1 MEPDHWLGVELRH
14 LAALQAIAEH
24 GSFGRAAEALG
35 YTQSAVSQQLAT
47 LEKLVGQRLVDRPG
61 GPRPA
66 ELTEAGRMLLTH
78 ADAIVARLRAA
89 RADLSAL
96 AAGEA
101 GALRVGAFQSAGA
114 RLLPQLLRRFSEA
127 WPRVEVSLTEGED
140 DVLVAALEAG
150 DLDLAFL
157 VLPIASAPIETTELL
172 RDPYVLVTQAGSPLA
187 RRRTPPGF
195 REIGSLP
202 LVGYRSCIGARQ
214 VEARMRAAGVE
225 PTFAFRSDDNATIQ
239 EMVAAGMGVALIPR
253 LTVNEGDSRVTLVDL
268 EGRMPPRLIGLAWHR
283 DRYRPPAAEA
293 FIGAARDLC
302 RELEVAAA

>member
-1 MEPDHWLGVELRH
+1 M
-14 LAALQAIAEH
+14 
-24 GSFGRAAEALG
+24 
-35 YTQSAVSQQLAT
+35 

-127 WPRVEVSLTEGED
+127 WPRVEVSLTEAED

-172 RDPYVLVTQAGSPLA
+172 RDPYVLVTQTGSPLA

-195 REIGSLP
+195 REIGRLP
-202 LVGYRSCIGARQ
+202 LVGLPVVHRG
-214 VEARMRAAGVE
+214 AAGRGPDARGRRRADVRL
-225 PTFAFRSDDNATIQ
+225 PLRRQRDDPGDGRGRHGRCAHPAPDG
-239 EMVAAGMGVALIPR
+239 ERG
-253 LTVNEGDSRVTLVDL
+253 LTR
-268 EGRMPPRLIGLAWHR
+268 A
-283 DRYRPPAAEA
+283 
-293 FIGAARDLC
+293 
-302 RELEVAAA
+302 

>member
-1 MEPDHWLGVELRH
+1 MEADSWLGVELRH
-14 LAALQAIAEH
+14 LAALQAIAEY

-35 YTQSAVSQQLAT
+35 YTQSAVSQQLAQ
-47 LEKLVGQRLVDRPG
+47 LEKLVGQRLVE
-61 GPRPA
+61 RPA
-66 ELTEAGRMLLTH
+66 GTRPAQLTEAGRMLLLH

-96 AAGEA
+96 ASGEA

-140 DVLVAALEAG
+140 DVLLAELAAG
-150 DLDLAFL
+150 TLDLAFL
-157 VLPIASAPIETTELL
+157 VLPISSGPIETTELL
-172 RDPYVLVTQAGSPLA
+172 RDPYVLVTQADSPLA

-195 REIGSLP
+195 ADIARLP
-202 LVGYRSCIGARQ
+202 LVGYRACIGARQ

-225 PTFAFRSDDNATIQ
+225 PDFAFRSDDNATIQ
-239 EMVAAGMGVALIPR
+239 EMVAAGIGVAVIPR
-253 LTVNEGDSRVTLVDL
+253 LTVNEGDSRIALIDL

-283 DRYRPPAAEA
+283 DRYRPPAADA
-293 FIGAARDLC
+293 FVEAARDLC

>member
-1 MEPDHWLGVELRH
+1 MESDTWLGVELRH

-127 WPRVEVSLTEGED
+127 WPRVEVSLTEAED
-140 DVLVAALEAG
+140 DVLSRRSRRATSTWRSWCCRSR
-150 DLDLAFL
+150 
-157 VLPIASAPIETTELL
+157 SAPIETTELL
-172 RDPYVLVTQAGSPLA
+172 RDPYVLVTQTGSPLA
-187 RRRTPPGF
+187 RRRTPPSF
-195 REIGSLP
+195 REIGRLP

-214 VEARMRAAGVE
+214 VEARMRASGVE

-253 LTVNEGDSRVTLVDL
+253 LTVNEADSRVTLVDL

-283 DRYRPPAAEA
+283 DRYRPPVAEA
-293 FIGAARDLC
+293 FIEAARDLC
-302 RELEVAAA
+302 RELEVAA

>member
-1 MEPDHWLGVELRH
+1 M
-14 LAALQAIAEH
+14 
-24 GSFGRAAEALG
+24 
-35 YTQSAVSQQLAT
+35 SQQLAT

-101 GALRVGAFQSAGA
+101 GALRVGGVPERRRAPPAAAPAPVLRGVAA
-114 RLLPQLLRRFSEA
+114 R
-127 WPRVEVSLTEGED
+127 EVSLTEAED

-172 RDPYVLVTQAGSPLA
+172 RDPYVLVTQTGSPLA

-195 REIGSLP
+195 REIGRLP

-293 FIGAARDLC
+293 FIDAARDLC

>member
-1 MEPDHWLGVELRH
+1 MESDTWLGVELRH

-47 LEKLVGQRLVDRPG
+47 LEKLVASAWSTGPADRGPRSSQRPG
-61 GPRPA
+61 ACCSPMPTRSSRGSGRPA
-66 ELTEAGRMLLTH
+66 PTSR
-78 ADAIVARLRAA
+78 R
-89 RADLSAL
+89 SPS
-96 AAGEA
+96 GEA

-127 WPRVEVSLTEGED
+127 WPRVEVSLTEAED

-172 RDPYVLVTQAGSPLA
+172 RDPYVLVTQTGSPLA
-187 RRRTPPGF
+187 RRRTPPSF
-195 REIGSLP
+195 REIARLP

-214 VEARMRAAGVE
+214 VEARMRA
-225 PTFAFRSDDNATIQ
+225 S
-239 EMVAAGMGVALIPR
+239 
-253 LTVNEGDSRVTLVDL
+253 GDRADVRVPL
-268 EGRMPPRLIGLAWHR
+268 R
-283 DRYRPPAAEA
+283 
-293 FIGAARDLC
+293 
-302 RELEVAAA
+302 